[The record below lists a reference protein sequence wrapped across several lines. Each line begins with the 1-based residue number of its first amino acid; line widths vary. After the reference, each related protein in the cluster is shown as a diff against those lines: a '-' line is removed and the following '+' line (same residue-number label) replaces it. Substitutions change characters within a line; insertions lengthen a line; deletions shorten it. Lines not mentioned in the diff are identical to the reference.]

1 MVVDEPDPSVN
12 KKLDKKLLHKGG
24 KLQKGRIFGNRM
36 SKQTDGMADFAL
48 GGNKIQ
54 STYDPQ
60 PHQSS
65 NLDQWEKKFRSS

>member
-48 GGNKIQ
+48 GGNKI
-54 STYDPQ
+54 
-60 PHQSS
+60 
-65 NLDQWEKKFRSS
+65 